1 MKIAQKKYE
10 ENIAEYIL
18 YMYQITDIIRA
29 NKLDIKKIQET
40 IISETADD
48 SDYDAYTAWYEELI
62 KKMKSQKIVE
72 KGTLN
77 ELSELQM
84 ELFYLHNTLL
94 AVLKD
99 KKYEEYYKKAEE
111 NIQEFQKKSNLPNL
125 NIIDTCFNAMY
136 FNLLMNLKGMEITPA
151 TKEAFDS
158 IRLIV
163 AYLSKE
169 FKDMRESKGKFSL
182 NAN

>member
-1 MKIAQKKYE
+1 MRIAEKKYE

-29 NKLDIKKIQET
+29 NQLDIEKIQST
-40 IISETADD
+40 IIAESVEDE
-48 SDYDAYTAWYEELI
+48 DYDAYTKWYQDLI
-62 KKMKSQKIVE
+62 LKMKDQKIE
-72 KGTLN
+72 KTGILA
-77 ELSELQM
+77 ELTEIQM

-99 KKYEEYYKKAEE
+99 EKYKEYYEKAEDA
-111 NIQEFQKKSNLPNL
+111 IQDFQKKSNAPNL
-125 NIIDTCFNAMY
+125 NVIDVCFSALY
-136 FNLLMNLKGMEITPA
+136 FNLLMNLKGMEISDG

-158 IRLIV
+158 IRNVV
-163 AYLSKE
+163 AYLAKE
-169 FKDMRESKGKFSL
+169 FKDMRASKGKFSI

>member
-1 MKIAQKKYE
+1 MKIAEQKYR

-29 NKLDIKKIQET
+29 NNLDIEKIQSSV
-40 IISETADD
+40 IAETATDEE
-48 SDYDAYTAWYEELI
+48 YDAYTKWYEDLI
-62 KKMKSQKIVE
+62 KKMKVQKIEE
-72 KGTLN
+72 KGI
-77 ELSELQM
+77 LSELSDIQM
-84 ELFYLHNTLL
+84 ELFYLHNTLI

-99 KKYEEYYKKAEE
+99 KKYEDYFKKAEE
-111 NIQEFQKKSNLPNL
+111 SIQDFQKKSNNPNL
-125 NIIDTCFNAMY
+125 NIIDTCFNALY
-136 FNLLMNLKGMEITPA
+136 FHLLMKLKGMEITEG

-158 IRLIV
+158 IRLVI

-169 FKDMRESKGKFSL
+169 YKDMRESKGKFSI

>member
-1 MKIAQKKYE
+1 MRISQQKYQ

-29 NKLDIKKIQET
+29 NDLDISKIQKTVIAEAV
-40 IISETADD
+40 EDE
-48 SDYDAYTAWYEELI
+48 DYDAYTIWYEDLI
-62 KKMKSQKIVE
+62 KKIKQQKIQKTGV
-72 KGTLN
+72 LA
-77 ELSELQM
+77 ELTEIQM

-99 KKYEEYYKKAEE
+99 EKYKEYYSKAEDA
-111 NIQEFQKKSNLPNL
+111 IQDFQRKSNAPNL
-125 NIIDTCFNAMY
+125 NVIDVCFNALY
-136 FNLLMNLKGMEITPA
+136 FNLLMNLKGMDISEG

-158 IRLIV
+158 IRIIV
-163 AYLSKE
+163 AYLAKE
-169 FKDMRESKGKFSL
+169 YKDMRESKGKFSI

>member
-1 MKIAQKKYE
+1 MRIAEKKLK

-29 NKLDIKKIQET
+29 NQLDIKKIQET
-40 IISETADD
+40 VIAESADD
-48 SDYDAYTAWYEELI
+48 EDFEAYTKWYNGLI
-62 KKMKSQKIVE
+62 LKMKDQNIE
-72 KGTLN
+72 KKGVLN

-99 KKYEEYYKKAEE
+99 KKYEAYFKKAEE
-111 NIQEFQKKSNLPNL
+111 AIQDFQRKSNSPNL
-125 NIIDTCFNAMY
+125 NVIEACFNALY
-136 FNLLMNLKGMEITPA
+136 FNLLMNLKGMDITPE

-158 IRLIV
+158 IRLVI

-169 FKDMRESKGKFSL
+169 YKDMKESKGKFSM